1 MTLQQKNV
9 IYWVLRL
16 IAAIIMLQTLFFK
29 FTGAPESIYIFSKLG
44 MEPWGRI
51 GTGVLELLASILIL
65 MPRTTGIG
73 ALMGTGLMA
82 GAIYFHLSNLGIVV
96 QNDHGKLFMLAL
108 IVLIPCLLLLY
119 IFRAQPIALLKKR
132 NPK

>member
-1 MTLQQKNV
+1 MTIQQKNIV
-9 IYWVLRL
+9 YWVLRL
-16 IAAIIMLQTLFFK
+16 IAAIVMLQTLFFK

-73 ALMGTGLMA
+73 ALMGAGLML
-82 GAIYFHLSNLGIVV
+82 GAIFFHLSKLGVVV

-119 IFRAQPIALLKKR
+119 IFRTQPIALLKKL
-132 NPK
+132 NSK